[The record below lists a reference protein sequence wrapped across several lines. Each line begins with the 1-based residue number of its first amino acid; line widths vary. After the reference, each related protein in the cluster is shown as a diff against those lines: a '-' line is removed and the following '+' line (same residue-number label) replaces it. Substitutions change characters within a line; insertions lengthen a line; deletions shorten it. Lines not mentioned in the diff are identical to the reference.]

1 MGQARKASSIHKI
14 PRSDDSPTM
23 KLSFFLLRKYAIS
36 SQNSGITS
44 YPTMHTHLHANQLN
58 KGFNASVG
66 TMNCGCVM
74 S

>member
-1 MGQARKASSIHKI
+1 MTHPQWNWV
-14 PRSDDSPTM
+14 
-23 KLSFFLLRKYAIS
+23 FVLRKYAIS
-36 SQNSGITS
+36 SKDSGIISYSSGLTS
-44 YPTMHTHLHANQLN
+44 YPTMHTHLHANQRN